1 MPDDMGCYP
10 VDEPGKADEDERR
23 DEPTISRRCCCD
35 VDRRSPVDAP
45 VTTGAIP
52 GPDDAPD
59 VAVASVVAVDST
71 FEIPASTRLPPPRGP
86 APRRALFAQKTSF
99 LL

>member
-1 MPDDMGCYP
+1 
-10 VDEPGKADEDERR
+10 
-23 DEPTISRRCCCD
+23 
-35 VDRRSPVDAP
+35 
-45 VTTGAIP
+45 
-52 GPDDAPD
+52 